1 MILFTVNNVIN
12 LFSFFAVAHIYFAL
26 PITTDRTPA
35 KNTSWPNMNNWGNSY
50 GIKNNNENNRKH
62 FEYSLVQKK
71 RDINMNP
78 NVFL

>member
-1 MILFTVNNVIN
+1 
-12 LFSFFAVAHIYFAL
+12 
-26 PITTDRTPA
+26 
-35 KNTSWPNMNNWGNSY
+35 MNNWGNSY